1 MPERKNAM
9 SDAEN
14 PTPEPKKKKG
24 KGKKILLVTLGLLLV
39 GGGGAG
45 AALYA
50 GLISGGHAG
59 PEKPETPHLVPR
71 EGVSES
77 EAARYYHPTGD
88 KRPDPAKF
96 KATYYPLT
104 ENFTAN
110 LRDGSGFVQL
120 GLGVSTYYDERVVEA
135 VKLHEMAVRSAV
147 LLTISEQD
155 PNVIRSTEG
164 KEALKTA
171 LRSAVNDTLK
181 KKEGFGGID
190 DVYFTSL
197 VIQ

>member
-1 MPERKNAM
+1 M

-14 PTPEPKKKKG
+14 PTPPKKKR
-24 KGKKILLVTLGLLLV
+24 KGKKILVLTVGLLLI

-50 GLISGGHAG
+50 GLISGGHAE
-59 PEKPETPHLVPR
+59 PAKPETPHLVPR

-88 KRPDPAKF
+88 KHPDPAKF
-96 KATYYPLT
+96 QASYYPLADQ
-104 ENFTAN
+104 FTAN
-110 LRDGSGFVQL
+110 LRDGSGFMQV
-120 GLGVSTYYDERVVEA
+120 GLGVSTYYDERVLAA
-135 VKLHEMAVRSAV
+135 VKLHEMAIRSAV

-155 PNVIRSTEG
+155 SLAVRSPQG
-164 KEALKTA
+164 KEALKTS
-171 LRSAVNDTLK
+171 LRKAVNDVLK

>member
-1 MPERKNAM
+1 M

-14 PTPEPKKKKG
+14 PTPKKKG
-24 KGKKILLVTLGLLLV
+24 KGKKILVITLGLLLI

-59 PEKPETPHLVPR
+59 PAKPETPLLVPR
-71 EGVSES
+71 DGVSET

-88 KRPDPAKF
+88 RRPDPSKF
-96 KATYYPLT
+96 QASYYPLT

-110 LRDGSGFVQL
+110 LRDGSGFMQV
-120 GLGVSTYYDERVVEA
+120 GLGVSTYYDQRVLDA

-155 PNVIRSTEG
+155 PLVLRSPQG
-164 KEALKTA
+164 KEKLQAS
-171 LRSAVNDTLK
+171 LRGAINDVLK

>member
-1 MPERKNAM
+1 M

-14 PTPEPKKKKG
+14 PTPKKKG
-24 KGKKILLVTLGLLLV
+24 KGKKILLLTLGLLLV

-59 PEKPETPHLVPR
+59 PAKPETPHLVPR
-71 EGVSES
+71 DGVSEG
-77 EAARYYHPTGD
+77 ETARYYHPTGD
-88 KRPDPAKF
+88 KHPDPAKF
-96 KATYYPLT
+96 QASYYPLT

-110 LRDGSGFVQL
+110 LRDGNGFMQV
-120 GLGVSTYYDERVVEA
+120 GLGVSTYYDQRVLDA
-135 VKLHEMAVRSAV
+135 VKLHEMAVRSAI
-147 LLTISEQD
+147 LLTLSEQD
-155 PNVIRSTEG
+155 PLQLRSPQG
-164 KEALKTA
+164 KEKLKIA
-171 LRSAVNDTLK
+171 LRGAINDTLK

>member
-1 MPERKNAM
+1 M

-14 PTPEPKKKKG
+14 PTPPKKKG
-24 KGKKILLVTLGLLLV
+24 KAKKILVLTFGLLLL

-50 GLISGGHAG
+50 GLIGGEVG
-59 PEKPETPHLVPR
+59 PAKPETPLLVPR

-77 EAARYYHPTGD
+77 EAARHYHPTGD
-88 KRPDPAKF
+88 KHPDPAKF
-96 KATYYPLT
+96 MASYYPLT
-104 ENFTAN
+104 DQFTAN
-110 LRDGSGFVQL
+110 LGDGSGFVQL
-120 GLGVSTYYDERVVEA
+120 GLGVSTYYDQRVLDA

-147 LLTISEQD
+147 LMTISEQD
-155 PNVIRSTEG
+155 PSMIRSPQG
-164 KEALKTA
+164 KEALKAA
-171 LRSAVNDTLK
+171 LRKAVNDVLK

>member
-1 MPERKNAM
+1 M
-9 SDAEN
+9 SEAEN
-14 PTPEPKKKKG
+14 PTPAKKKGG
-24 KGKKILLVTLGLLLV
+24 KGKKILVLTVGLLLL

-50 GLISGGHAG
+50 GLIGGGHAG
-59 PEKPETPHLVPR
+59 PPKPETPLLVPR

-77 EAARYYHPTGD
+77 DAARYYHPTGD

-96 KATYYPLT
+96 MASYYPL
-104 ENFTAN
+104 EDQFTAN

-120 GLGVSTYYDERVVEA
+120 GLGVSTYYDQRVLDA

-155 PNVIRSTEG
+155 PVVIRSPQG
-164 KEALKTA
+164 KEALKTS
-171 LRSAVNDTLK
+171 LRKAVNDVLK
-181 KKEGFGGID
+181 AKEGFGGID

>member
-1 MPERKNAM
+1 M

-14 PTPEPKKKKG
+14 PTPKKKG
-24 KGKKILLVTLGLLLV
+24 KGKKILVITLGLLLI

-59 PEKPETPHLVPR
+59 PAKPETPLLVPR
-71 EGVSES
+71 DGVSET

-88 KRPDPAKF
+88 RRPDPSKF
-96 KATYYPLT
+96 QASYYPLT

-110 LRDGSGFVQL
+110 LRDGSGFMQV
-120 GLGVSTYYDERVVEA
+120 GLGVSTYYDQRVLDA

-155 PNVIRSTEG
+155 PLVLRSPQG
-164 KEALKTA
+164 KEKLKNS
-171 LRSAVNDTLK
+171 LRGAINDVLK

>member
-1 MPERKNAM
+1 M
-9 SDAEN
+9 SDEKS
-14 PTPEPKKKKG
+14 TPEPKKKRKA
-24 KGKKILLVTLGLLLV
+24 KKILLVTIGLLAI

-50 GLISGGHAG
+50 GLLPGGPSEPA
-59 PEKPETPHLVPR
+59 KPETPHLVPR
-71 EGVSES
+71 DGVSES
-77 EAARYYHPTGD
+77 EVARYYHPTGD

-96 KATYYPLT
+96 QASYYPIAD
-104 ENFTAN
+104 NFTAN

-120 GLGVSTYYDERVVEA
+120 GLGVSTYYDERVIEA

-147 LLTISEQD
+147 LLAISEQD
-155 PNVIRSTEG
+155 PLLIRSGQG
-164 KEALKTA
+164 KEAMKAA
-171 LRSAVNDTLK
+171 LRKSINDVLK
-181 KKEGFGGID
+181 SKEGFGGID

>member
-1 MPERKNAM
+1 M
-9 SDAEN
+9 SEAEN
-14 PTPEPKKKKG
+14 PTPPKKKG
-24 KGKKILLVTLGLLLV
+24 KGKKILLLTLGILLV

-59 PEKPETPHLVPR
+59 PAKPETPLLVPR
-71 EGVSES
+71 DGVSET

-88 KRPDPAKF
+88 RPDASKF
-96 KATYYPLT
+96 QASYYPLT

-110 LRDGSGFVQL
+110 LRDGSGFMQV
-120 GLGVSTYYDERVVEA
+120 GLGVSTYYDQRVLDA
-135 VKLHEMAVRSAV
+135 VKLHEMAVRSAI

-155 PNVIRSTEG
+155 PLLLRSPQG
-164 KEALKTA
+164 KEKLKTS
-171 LRSAVNDTLK
+171 LRGAINDVLK
-181 KKEGFGGID
+181 AKEGFGGID

>member
-1 MPERKNAM
+1 M

-14 PTPEPKKKKG
+14 PTPPKKKG
-24 KGKKILLVTLGLLLV
+24 KGKKILLTTAALLLL

-50 GLISGGHAG
+50 GLLPVGHSE
-59 PEKPETPHLVPR
+59 PDRPETPRLVPR
-71 EGVSES
+71 EGVSDT
-77 EAARYYHPTGD
+77 EAALHYHPTGD
-88 KRPDPAKF
+88 KRPDASKF
-96 KATYYPLT
+96 QASYYPLG

-110 LRDGSGFVQL
+110 LRDGSGFIQL

-147 LLTISEQD
+147 LLAVSEQD
-155 PNVIRSTEG
+155 PLIIRSPKG
-164 KEALKTA
+164 KEALKA
-171 LRSAVNDTLK
+171 SLRGAINDVLK
-181 KKEGFGGID
+181 AKEGFGGID